1 MHQLK
6 RTKAEE
12 EERIAAVLQQRMQE
26 SERSAKELQQ
36 LRNESAELRDLQ
48 VTSPPHPIMP
58 TSCITTTWLVG
69 GTNLVVLTAATHRPC
84 KLKKHAAGGA
94 AAAAAV
100 ATPAQHAATVNLSW
114 NSDHGEQADWFGL
127 CRTRSRLPRW

>member
-12 EERIAAVLQQRMQE
+12 DERIAAVLQQRMHD

-48 VTSPPHPIMP
+48 VRNLPSSAIKFCTHMLLDLKRWNTLLQQFSLSPCSVP
-58 TSCITTTWLVG
+58 WLPPG
-69 GTNLVVLTAATHRPC
+69 R
-84 KLKKHAAGGA
+84 
-94 AAAAAV
+94 
-100 ATPAQHAATVNLSW
+100 
-114 NSDHGEQADWFGL
+114 
-127 CRTRSRLPRW
+127 

>member
-1 MHQLK
+1 MLMHILCATGLFHLHCLQALYMHQLK

-48 VTSPPHPIMP
+48 VSPICH
-58 TSCITTTWLVG
+58 
-69 GTNLVVLTAATHRPC
+69 NLRC
-84 KLKKHAAGGA
+84 C
-94 AAAAAV
+94 
-100 ATPAQHAATVNLSW
+100 N
-114 NSDHGEQADWFGL
+114 AD
-127 CRTRSRLPRW
+127 

>member
-12 EERIAAVLQQRMQE
+12 DERIAAVLQQRMHD

-48 VTSPPHPIMP
+48 VHNLP
-58 TSCITTTWLVG
+58 TSAIKFC
-69 GTNLVVLTAATHRPC
+69 THM
-84 KLKKHAAGGA
+84 LA
-94 AAAAAV
+94 
-100 ATPAQHAATVNLSW
+100 S
-114 NSDHGEQADWFGL
+114 S
-127 CRTRSRLPRW
+127 S

>member
-1 MHQLK
+1 MLMHILCATGLFHLHYLQALYMHQLK

-48 VTSPPHPIMP
+48 VSPICP
-58 TSCITTTWLVG
+58 
-69 GTNLVVLTAATHRPC
+69 NLRC
-84 KLKKHAAGGA
+84 C
-94 AAAAAV
+94 
-100 ATPAQHAATVNLSW
+100 N
-114 NSDHGEQADWFGL
+114 AD
-127 CRTRSRLPRW
+127 